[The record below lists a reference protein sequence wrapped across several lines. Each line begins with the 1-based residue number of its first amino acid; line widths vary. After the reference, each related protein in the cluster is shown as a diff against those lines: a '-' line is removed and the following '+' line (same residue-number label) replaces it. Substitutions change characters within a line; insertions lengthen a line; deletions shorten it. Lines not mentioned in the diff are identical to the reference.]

1 VSADPVAAAFRE
13 EFGRAVS
20 ILIRALGDFD
30 LAEDAV
36 QEAFAVAAE
45 RWPRDGVPTSPGA
58 WIVTTAR
65 NRAIDRLR
73 RERTLETKRG
83 ELARLAEL
91 APDEEDDDVS
101 TIPDERLAL
110 IFTCCHPALSV
121 DAQVALTLRLLGGL
135 TTPEIARA
143 FLTGEATMAQR
154 LVRAKHKI
162 RAAGI
167 PFRVP
172 PDDALPERLEA
183 VLAVVYLIFNAGYSD
198 VRNELSAEAIRLG
211 RTVAALM
218 PDEPEA
224 LGLLA
229 LMLLHD
235 SRRGT
240 RLDDAGG
247 IVLLEDQDRSRWDGA
262 EIDEGRVL
270 VEAALR
276 RRQPGRYQLQ
286 AAIAACHTGEASDWP
301 QIVLLYDR
309 LLRIQPSPVVEL
321 NRAVAVAMDR
331 GPESGL
337 AEIDRIRGLD
347 GYLYL
352 HTTRADLL
360 RRVERHDESRAAYRR
375 ALELDPTGAER
386 RFIESRLS
394 LLSPG

>member
-1 VSADPVAAAFRE
+1 MSADPVAAAFRE

-45 RWPRDGVPTSPGA
+45 RWPRDGVPASPGA

-262 EIDEGRVL
+262 EIEEGRVL

-286 AAIAACHTGEASDWP
+286 AAIAACHTGGASDWP

-331 GPESGL
+331 GPESAL
-337 AEIDRIRGLD
+337 AEIDRIKGLD

-360 RRVERHDESRAAYRR
+360 RRLERHDESRAAYRR
-375 ALELDPTGAER
+375 ALELDPTEAER